1 MLSGIKYSVLIGL
14 LLALSC
20 LFSCKK
26 EVENKFDFAVDGVAD
41 ISARV
46 GDTKGL
52 SINVSKL
59 EGTPENVH
67 LFLLNVPRGVAVS
80 FENTNGSPD
89 FSTTLSIIINND
101 IKLGKYPLTL
111 VAQSAYS
118 QKKLDF
124 TLTVS
129 DTVIMAMKV
138 YDATQISAYTP
149 AGWLCDSAEIT
160 LYKDETSFYQHIP
173 FYRTSTDSTGVAN
186 IYNIPSGPYLFT
198 VNKGSLNNIV
208 SKVLI
213 DNTLKGYA
221 TANVDSYGQLLFRDQ
236 NGDGKI
242 DDLDRVEYD
251 KLIIYDNSHPNRTV
265 WISR

>member
-1 MLSGIKYSVLIGL
+1 MLSGIKYSVFLGFL
-14 LLALSC
+14 LMISC

-26 EVENKFDFAVDGVAD
+26 EVETKFEFAVSGVTD
-41 ISARV
+41 IYARV

-59 EGTPENVH
+59 QGTPENVH

-80 FENTNGSPD
+80 FENTTGSPN
-89 FSTTLSIIINND
+89 FSTTLSVIINND
-101 IKLGKYPLTL
+101 VKLGKYPLTL
-111 VAQSAYS
+111 VAQSTYS

-124 TLTVS
+124 VLTVS

-138 YDATQISAYTP
+138 YDATQISSYTP
-149 AGWLCDSAEIT
+149 AGLLCDSAEIS
-160 LYKDETSFYQHIP
+160 LYKDETSFALHTPY
-173 FYRTSTDSTGVAN
+173 YKTYTDSTGTAN
-186 IYNIPSGPYLFT
+186 IYNIPSGAYLFT
-198 VNKGSLNNIV
+198 INKGNLSNIV
-208 SKVLI
+208 SKVVI
-213 DNTLKGYA
+213 DNTIKGFA
-221 TANVDSYGQLLFRDQ
+221 TANLDSYGQLLYRDQ

-265 WISR
+265 WISK